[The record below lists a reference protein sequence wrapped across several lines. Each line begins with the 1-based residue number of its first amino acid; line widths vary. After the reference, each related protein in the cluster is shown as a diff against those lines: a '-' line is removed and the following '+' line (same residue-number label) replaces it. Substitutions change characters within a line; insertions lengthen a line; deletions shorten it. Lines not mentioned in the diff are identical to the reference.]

1 MRYFELSQIDDL
13 LLLLS
18 ERKTSNLELEN
29 QVREILKN
37 VKENGDEYIEK
48 MTREFDCPGFSIDK
62 VQVTEDEIND
72 AIDKVEKE
80 HLEIFKEAIEN
91 VRKFHEQQKQRSW
104 IDNSNSDIILG
115 QLVNPVEKVGLYV
128 PGGKGGKTPLVS
140 TLIMNAIPAQ
150 IAGVKELI
158 VVTPPSKENSVN
170 PYILATAKLLGIE
183 KIFKIGSA
191 WAIGALAY
199 GTKRIPKVDMVVG
212 PGNIFVTI
220 AKKLLIGEI
229 GIDMIAGPSEIVV
242 IADDKAEPRWI
253 AADLLSQAEHDEYA
267 CSILIATS
275 DDLIDKVKREIEKQL
290 NLLPRKD
297 IAEKS
302 LDRWGCIVKTNKLE
316 DAFLVAN
323 EIAPEHLELQIENPW
338 NYVSLVKNAGCVFL
352 GEYTPEP
359 IGDYFAG
366 PNHVLPTTATARFSS
381 GLSVETFYKK
391 TNLIWATKEYAL
403 NNLKK
408 VAEMARIEGLEAHAR
423 SATIRGD
430 RI

>member
-37 VKENGDEYIEK
+37 VKENGDEYIEN

-80 HLEIFKEAIEN
+80 HIEIFKEAIEN

-158 VVTPPSKENSVN
+158 VATPPSRENSVN

-183 KIFKIGSA
+183 NIFKIGSA

-242 IADDKAEPRWI
+242 IADDKAEPKWI

-267 CSILIATS
+267 CSILITTS
-275 DDLIDKVKREIEKQL
+275 DDLIEKVKREIEKQL

-302 LDRWGCIVKTNKLE
+302 LNRWGCIVKTNSLE
-316 DAFLVAN
+316 DAFLVVN

-352 GEYTPEP
+352 GGYTPEP

-391 TNLIWATKEYAL
+391 TNLIWATRNYTLENAQKIAT
-403 NNLKK
+403 
-408 VAEMARIEGLEAHAR
+408 MARIEGLEAHAR
-423 SATIRGD
+423 SAMIRLD
-430 RI
+430 KY